1 MARTTDTLLILGI
14 LFVLTVRAFGQP
26 CLSDQVTDRKQ
37 FFHLGMQREVLIS
50 TRGRQGESR
59 SEQASLISYF
69 FSFCRLIANVFAI
82 FAEEVLGY
90 QTKLLLTE
98 DGESSYDEA
107 AQFSRLSTC
116 QDPL

>member
-1 MARTTDTLLILGI
+1 M
-14 LFVLTVRAFGQP
+14 
-26 CLSDQVTDRKQ
+26 
-37 FFHLGMQREVLIS
+37 
-50 TRGRQGESR
+50 
-59 SEQASLISYF
+59 
-69 FSFCRLIANVFAI
+69 FAI